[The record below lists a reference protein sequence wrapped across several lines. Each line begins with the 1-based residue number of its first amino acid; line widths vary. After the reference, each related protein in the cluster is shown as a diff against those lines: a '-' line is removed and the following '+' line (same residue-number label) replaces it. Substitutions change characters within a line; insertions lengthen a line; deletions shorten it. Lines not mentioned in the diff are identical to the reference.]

1 MLTDEL
7 KLLVKTG
14 LLEGSP
20 GGGVGLAILLLYTP
34 VNHLLFLRATYGGS
48 AKRKINRRKKK

>member
-7 KLLVKTG
+7 KLLIKAG

-48 AKRKINRRKKK
+48 GIRKRYKCAKK